1 MFSAGSEPWLNAGA
15 CLRTKL
21 SALLLPP
28 LGGRAWRLL
37 AGVLMFEIGTGMTLP
52 LVIVYLHDL
61 RGIGLGDAGI
71 ALAAVGAGGV
81 VATIVAGILVDRA
94 GAG

>member
-1 MFSAGSEPWLNAGA
+1 VHFSFRPWGGVRGGCWPVCSCSRSEQGL
-15 CLRTKL
+15 
-21 SALLLPP
+21 
-28 LGGRAWRLL
+28 
-37 AGVLMFEIGTGMTLP
+37 TLP